1 MTAQAN
7 QQNATVLLRDEHD
20 YRAWYSQLQARC
32 VTYNIWEQV
41 NPDGTK
47 LPLMEPFPPELPEC
61 ADYAPSTGLPAGANP
76 TRLSDLS
83 SAGQR
88 AYKDDLEIYKLKMEQ
103 YKTNAP
109 AVRQMDRSETGSR
122 TFEPMWASLS
132 KPNESK
138 RDSDT
143 TVLLN
148 HLDPRITGI
157 PGSPS
162 TIKL

>member
-1 MTAQAN
+1 
-7 QQNATVLLRDEHD
+7 
-20 YRAWYSQLQARC
+20 
-32 VTYNIWEQV
+32 
-41 NPDGTK
+41 
-47 LPLMEPFPPELPEC
+47 
-61 ADYAPSTGLPAGANP
+61 
-76 TRLSDLS
+76 
-83 SAGQR
+83 
-88 AYKDDLEIYKLKMEQ
+88 MEQ
-103 YKTNAP
+103 YKTKYARYKTEITNLQHIMILVNLPSRFTYSAP